1 MNLPTGH
8 CLQNRKYQLLHIVG
22 QGGFGITYKGILY
35 TEVKGPLGKIKTEV
49 PISIKEYFFKDYCY
63 RVADTFAVAV
73 HSETGKQLFDKF
85 REKLIKEAKILS
97 DVHHP
102 HIVNVLDVFEENN
115 TAYIAME
122 YIEGYSLKYLLE
134 KEGILPEGK
143 VLKYIHQIGQAL
155 RFVHEKNILHL
166 DIKPSN
172 ILIDKN
178 DNARLIDFGVSKRY
192 DTEDRETSTTML
204 TLSKGF
210 ASIEQ
215 YDNEGTQVFSPCP
228 DIYSLGATM
237 YNLLTGRIPTESILR
252 ATKPLEN
259 PSERNP
265 DITPK
270 TKEVILKAMQI
281 NPVDRFQ
288 TIAEM
293 MEALDIPPAEEIK
306 MNDPLRELPYKNNDD
321 TIVLSSPLKQ
331 TIEPDDEQTVVNSK
345 TPLSEQASGKKKKK
359 KTWVIALICIFALIG
374 SSVAWLIGNNHSAD
388 LIELPPAVSEEEDPD
403 PGQSTTNELFQTN
416 GTTAE
421 QVNNHQ
427 ETNRPVSSGEVD
439 IQQPETDVRPGEN
452 GEEGSEESPTL
463 TPEEEENQYGA
474 LLASGKQKMSQADF
488 AGAAEDFNKAKEY
501 KLTEEVVRLSIAN
514 EEKAEEKRIADKKTL
529 YEEKMTFGNLKIVR
543 KKSTGKYGA
552 IDDKGDEKIPCKYL
566 NVDIAGEGRAFERE
580 DKLFDI
586 YNTNGVL
593 VRSDVMY

>member
-8 CLQNRKYQLLHIVG
+8 YLQNRKYQLLHVVG

-63 RVADTFAVAV
+63 RVADTFAVNV

-122 YIEGYSLKYLLE
+122 YIEGHSLKYILE

-143 VLKYIHQIGQAL
+143 VLKYTRQIGQAL
-155 RFVHEKNILHL
+155 QFVHEKNILHL

-192 DTEDRETSTTML
+192 DVEDMETSTTML

-215 YDNEGTQVFSPCP
+215 YDNEGTQVFSPRP

-237 YNLLTGRIPTESILR
+237 YNLLTGKIPTESILR
-252 ATKPLEN
+252 ATRPLKK

-270 TKEVILKAMQI
+270 TEEVILKAMQI
-281 NPVDRFQ
+281 NPADRFR

-293 MEALDIPPAEEIK
+293 LEMLDIPPVEEVEK
-306 MNDPLRELPYKNNDD
+306 KDGLQQFHTGNDD
-321 TIVLSSPLKQ
+321 DTTLLYSPLKQ
-331 TIEPDDEQTVVNSK
+331 TGGADDEQTIVNHNLQISK
-345 TPLSEQASGKKKKK
+345 KASEKKKKK
-359 KTWVIALICIFALIG
+359 RTWLIALICIFVLIG
-374 SSVAWLIGNNHSAD
+374 SSIALLIGNNGSATAP
-388 LIELPPAVSEEEDPD
+388 IELPVAVSDEEDPD
-403 PGQSTTNELFQTN
+403 TVRSATDETSQTN
-416 GTTAE
+416 RTAE
-421 QVNNHQ
+421 QVGNHQ
-427 ETNRPVSSGEVD
+427 ETGQPVSSGGGD
-439 IQQPETDVRPGEN
+439 IQQPDVDTQVRNPEVESGESA
-452 GEEGSEESPTL
+452 EP
-463 TPEEEENQYGA
+463 TPEEKENQYGT
-474 LLASGKQKMSQADF
+474 LLALGKQKMSQADF
-488 AGAAEDFNKAKEY
+488 AGAAEDFNKAKEL
-501 KLTEEVVRLSIAN
+501 KMTEEVVRLSIAN
-514 EEKAEEKRIADKKTL
+514 EEKAEEKRIADRKGL
-529 YEEKMTFGNLKIVR
+529 YEEKMTFGNFKIVR
-543 KKSTGKYGA
+543 RKSTGKYGA
-552 IDDKGDEKIPCKYL
+552 IDDKGEEKIPCKYL
-566 NVDIAGEGRAFERE
+566 SVDIANEGRAFERE

-586 YNTNGVL
+586 YNTSGVL
-593 VRSDVMY
+593 VRSDVTY